1 VAPVCVCAQADGQA
15 AIASSARGRICLYG
29 MRSLR
34 TSEVSEPGDWK
45 NPVGSSVMN
54 IRKAFSSSEWRKNG
68 GIYHLVLSLQESRG
82 LRVGSLG
89 LQSFP
94 IGYYV
99 YTGSARR
106 GLASRLRRH
115 LRRKKTIHWHIDR
128 LTRVARIEEIW
139 VDFRPERTECESHGL
154 ILSMAGAK
162 RPVPGFGSSD
172 CRCLSHLAHF
182 DRMPVLHRKGKRR
195 WRQTLVRIL
204 GSAGR

>member
-1 VAPVCVCAQADGQA
+1 MAPVCVCAQADGQA
-15 AIASSARGRICLYG
+15 ALASYGQDRICLFG
-29 MRSLR
+29 LRLLR
-34 TSEVSEPGDWK
+34 TNEVREPGDWR
-45 NPVGSSVMN
+45 NPVGTKVLN
-54 IRKAFSSSEWRKNG
+54 IRKDFSSSEWSKNG
-68 GIYHLVLSLQESRG
+68 GIYHLVLSLQQPRG

-89 LQSFP
+89 LRRFP

-115 LRRKKTIHWHIDR
+115 LRRKKNIHWHIDR
-128 LTRVARIEEIW
+128 LTRVARMEEIW
-139 VDFRPERTECESHGL
+139 VDFRPERTECGSHGL

-204 GSAGR
+204 GSAKR